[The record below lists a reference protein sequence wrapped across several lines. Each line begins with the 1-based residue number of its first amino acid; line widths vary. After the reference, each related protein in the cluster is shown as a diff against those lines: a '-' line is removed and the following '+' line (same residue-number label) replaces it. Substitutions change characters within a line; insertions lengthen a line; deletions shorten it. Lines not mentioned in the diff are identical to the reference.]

1 MKKEHA
7 LIERLLFTLARI
19 VEGDHKALD
28 NAPEVVEQVAAEY
41 KDLLYEEDSA

>member
-7 LIERLLFTLARI
+7 LIERLLFALVRI
-19 VEGDHKALD
+19 VEGDKDALD